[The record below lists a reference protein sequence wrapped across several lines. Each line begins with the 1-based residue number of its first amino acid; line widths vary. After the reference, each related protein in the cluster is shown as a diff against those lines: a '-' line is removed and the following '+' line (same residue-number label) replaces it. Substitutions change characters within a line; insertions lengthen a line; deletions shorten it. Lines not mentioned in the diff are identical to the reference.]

1 MIRKEFIE
9 NEIKL
14 DPENPMNYYLL
25 ALEFRKLGNYLEF
38 ESALESLIN
47 RFNNYLPTY
56 YIYAEYLF
64 SNNQNEK
71 AEEIIKKGIDLA
83 FVTENT
89 KMINELKQLN
99 EINS

>member
-38 ESALESLIN
+38 ESTLETLIN
-47 RFNNYLPTY
+47 RFNDYLPTY
-56 YIYAEYLF
+56 YIYGEYLY

>member
-89 KMINELKQLN
+89 KMIKELKQLN

>member
-1 MIRKEFIE
+1 MNRKEFIE

-25 ALEFRKLGNYLEF
+25 ALEFRKIGNILEF
-38 ESALESLIN
+38 ESALELLIN

-56 YIYAEYLF
+56 YIYAEYLY

-71 AEEIIKKGIDLA
+71 AEEIIKKGIELA
-83 FVTENT
+83 FVTKHT
-89 KMINELKQLN
+89 KIINELKQLN

>member
-38 ESALESLIN
+38 ESTLETLIN
-47 RFNNYLPTY
+47 RFNDYLPTY
-56 YIYAEYLF
+56 YIYGGYLY

-83 FVTENT
+83 FVMENT

>member
-25 ALEFRKLGNYLEF
+25 ALEFRKLGNYLDF
-38 ESALESLIN
+38 ESTLESLIN